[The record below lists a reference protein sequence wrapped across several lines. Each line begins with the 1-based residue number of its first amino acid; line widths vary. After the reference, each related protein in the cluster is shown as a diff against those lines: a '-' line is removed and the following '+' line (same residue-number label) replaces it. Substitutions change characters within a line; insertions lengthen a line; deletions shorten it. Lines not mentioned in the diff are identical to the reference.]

1 MNQSKDKNSQ
11 RTDKQ
16 LKKIQQLKQEWS
28 GRGIPVIDV
37 TTDKIDTVPPP
48 DEKQD
53 INQQSALLWTHCPEF
68 FILSDLKVGVT
79 DYQLQITDYRFLDLL
94 LNSLYNCVK

>member
-1 MNQSKDKNSQ
+1 MNQSKDNNIQ
-11 RTDKQ
+11 RTDKR

-48 DEKQD
+48 DENARLID
-53 INQQSALLWTHCPEF
+53 IA
-68 FILSDLKVGVT
+68 V
-79 DYQLQITDYRFLDLL
+79 Y
-94 LNSLYNCVK
+94 

>member
-37 TTDKIDTVPPP
+37 ITTDKIDTVPPP
-48 DEKQD
+48 DEK
-53 INQQSALLWTHCPEF
+53 ARH
-68 FILSDLKVGVT
+68 
-79 DYQLQITDYRFLDLL
+79 
-94 LNSLYNCVK
+94 

>member
-48 DEKQD
+48 DEK
-53 INQQSALLWTHCPEF
+53 ARH
-68 FILSDLKVGVT
+68 
-79 DYQLQITDYRFLDLL
+79 
-94 LNSLYNCVK
+94 